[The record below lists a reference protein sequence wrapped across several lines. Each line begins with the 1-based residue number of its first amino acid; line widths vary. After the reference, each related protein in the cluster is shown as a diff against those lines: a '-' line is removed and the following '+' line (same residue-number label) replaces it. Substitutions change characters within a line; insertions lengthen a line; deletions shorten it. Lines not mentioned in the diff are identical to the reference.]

1 MFSKNSFPVLLEHW
15 RYIADLEPWIT
26 NRKSDNSQFQKKI
39 NQTQKT
45 VFRIFVSLIIPLLSR
60 VFPFSTLIF
69 SLFQEN
75 ILIWCMLSEFR
86 AKLISL
92 SGSYN
97 EEHCSTV
104 YGEYTSVVYLQWLL
118 LRIGRK
124 SQEYLPL
131 MKYDAFVSLCK
142 RCCLRIQ
149 IYTLGKSATEYGDC
163 K

>member
-45 VFRIFVSLIIPLLSR
+45 VFRIFVSLIISLLSR

-104 YGEYTSVVYLQWLL
+104 HCIWGIYQ
-118 LRIGRK
+118 
-124 SQEYLPL
+124 
-131 MKYDAFVSLCK
+131 
-142 RCCLRIQ
+142 CCIFAIITITNWEKVTRVFTIDE
-149 IYTLGKSATEYGDC
+149 IWCFCVTL
-163 K
+163 